1 MKSLLVSATE
11 FEIAPF
17 LSHFGLKSGLNY
29 LNGNQIFVLI
39 TGVGMVATAFSM
51 GNILATDKFDFAVNA
66 GIAGSFSTDIELGEV
81 VIVTGD
87 CFSELGAMD
96 GQSFLPI
103 EELGFGK
110 SVFTPLQGGPLE
122 GLYSTHKG
130 VRGITVNCVHGDDM
144 EIASISERLNPAVE
158 TMEGAAFFYS
168 CDQVGLPSAQLRS
181 ISNYVERRDKSRWNI
196 PLAIE
201 MLNRRLINIYT
212 AI

>member
-29 LNGNQIFVLI
+29 LNGNQIVVLV

-51 GNILATDKFDFAVNA
+51 GNILATDKFDFALNA

-81 VIVTGD
+81 VIVNED

-96 GQSFLPI
+96 GDSFLPI

-110 SVFTPLQGGPLE
+110 SIFTPLQSGLLE

-158 TMEGAAFFYS
+158 TMEGAGFFYS
-168 CDQVGLPSAQLRS
+168 CNQAGLPSAQLRS